1 MVQQMVQPMPI
12 LPGLYY
18 HLMCLVQM
26 LFALGTG
33 APIFVLFPLLIY
45 GSKVQNVIRRR
56 ITLCFTERNRAAVV
70 ALPNRLG
77 RSHRVPS
84 VFSEWD
90 GSIGQRELKRSL
102 YWRHRFVFAVLLWMS
117 FVSFISADFAMQA
130 APIPGIACYL
140 TESNEWILKADAS
153 LDCFSSEMGRSHLAG
168 AVIALAFAIVF
179 PSVIYSKI
187 NRISNLQLWD
197 NSDCLFQMGYFYGPL
212 KMGWCYLSI
221 LNHLQLCV
229 LVTVINLVFWQDE
242 MAMVIATISLNLLY
256 TAVTLFGRPY
266 QSWLDNILETI
277 FYTICAFG
285 SALSLLQV
293 YDPENMLI
301 EVRTTRKCCKPQS
314 QLMSYALSARIRSS
328 RGILACMCLLASRT
342 ACACAIGCR
351 L

>member
-1 MVQQMVQPMPI
+1 
-12 LPGLYY
+12 
-18 HLMCLVQM
+18 
-26 LFALGTG
+26 
-33 APIFVLFPLLIY
+33 
-45 GSKVQNVIRRR
+45 
-56 ITLCFTERNRAAVV
+56 
-70 ALPNRLG
+70 
-77 RSHRVPS
+77 
-84 VFSEWD
+84 VFSEWE

-197 NSDCLFQMGYFYGPL
+197 NTDCLFQLGYFYGPL
-212 KMGWCYLSI
+212 KTGWCYLSI

-266 QSWLDNILETI
+266 ESWLDNILETI

-285 SALSLLQV
+285 SALSLLQMH
-293 YDPENMLI
+293 DPENVLI
-301 EVRTTRKCCKPQS
+301 DVRTTQKRLQASEPAYVLCS
-314 QLMSYALSARIRSS
+314 RRSYPLFAWNFGMHVPRVRLVAGYDVGELNHHVHLLGKRSKRRRDGS
-328 RGILACMCLLASRT
+328 P
-342 ACACAIGCR
+342 
-351 L
+351 